1 MSITHL
7 SLRNVR
13 CFTSFDLTIEN
24 RVLVI
29 EGPNGSGKSTIAEAL
44 YYACYLKSF
53 RTHRVADL
61 VRHGDESTFFVK
73 IHGVSELGDPYTIQI
88 GFEDGIKKIKVNDA
102 GIGTYKELMDYYQVV
117 ALSEHDL
124 RIIQEGP
131 EERRLFI
138 NQFCIL
144 QDQKLIE
151 SLALHKHVATQRSYL
166 LMNHHGSGDECKVWS
181 EQLWTTTET
190 IRKARI
196 AGLALLE
203 KEVALLAIEFSLE
216 IPAITF
222 SYKAKGGG
230 QATFDSFWQT
240 HCQSTLQTE
249 IAQRRTLFGA
259 HLDDIII
266 EWASQNARLYASRGQ
281 QKLIVLLIKCAMI
294 RLLARQAHEQGLQR
308 TLVFI
313 LDDFITDLD
322 QRVSTA
328 ALLMAQSL
336 GCMLVVTC
344 PLQSMVTFPERFQL
358 LTVP

>member
-1 MSITHL
+1 MTCVYSEG
-7 SLRNVR
+7 LRSAV
-13 CFTSFDLTIEN
+13 
-24 RVLVI
+24 
-29 EGPNGSGKSTIAEAL
+29 
-44 YYACYLKSF
+44 YL
-53 RTHRVADL
+53 L
-61 VRHGDESTFFVK
+61 
-73 IHGVSELGDPYTIQI
+73 
-88 GFEDGIKKIKVNDA
+88 
-102 GIGTYKELMDYYQVV
+102 
-117 ALSEHDL
+117 
-124 RIIQEGP
+124 
-131 EERRLFI
+131 

-151 SLALHKHVATQRSYL
+151 SLALHKHVATQRSHL
-166 LMNHHGSGDECKVWS
+166 LMNNQGSGDQCKVWS
-181 EQLWTTTET
+181 EQLWATTET

-203 KEVALLAIEFSLE
+203 KEVAQLVIEFALE
-216 IPAITF
+216 VPAITF

-230 QATFDSFWQT
+230 QATFDSFWQA

-322 QRVSTA
+322 QRVITA

-344 PLQSMVTFPERFQL
+344 PLQGMVTFPEVFQVL
-358 LTVP
+358 RLACI